1 MCAHI
6 YARYTEDLSPHHSA
20 ALKED
25 PNEQHSSGTAELAP
39 EPQPH
44 SAYKEL
50 STWPSL
56 SVR

>member
-6 YARYTEDLSPHHSA
+6 YARYTDLSPHHSA

-25 PNEQHSSGTAELAP
+25 PNEQHSSCTAELAP